1 MTIGTERSN
10 MVRIAVLGLSLIVG
24 WVDAAGAQDIA
35 GVEDCTKTAGLD
47 KRTGCFQ
54 SNINFLQRLVTKNAL
69 EAWQRLNAAN
79 AEIAALKSAVTS
91 LQRSVEQL
99 QAAQKAAGDKKPEA
113 K

>member
-1 MTIGTERSN
+1 
-10 MVRIAVLGLSLIVG
+10 MVRIAALGLSLIVVG
-24 WVDAAGAQDIA
+24 VDAARAQDIA
-35 GVEDCTKTAGLD
+35 GIEDCTKTAGLD

-79 AEIAALKSAVTS
+79 AEIDALKSTVAS
-91 LQRSVEQL
+91 LQKTVERL